1 MSLLT
6 QLSIKTR
13 LILLCVVPS
22 VVIIAG
28 ALAIFNHLSERLES
42 YNSVSYKVANLQH
55 LTDLTHQ
62 LYSISN
68 HFRTNNPVDAEI
80 THFDATALSTLKSIQ
95 IRANENYGQ
104 FGEHHQFHLD
114 IVKNN
119 LADLAKLVSET
130 KALAPDELAPNI
142 LLGYDLIYEII
153 VEVQKNST
161 YQMPDSVS
169 KLNTSFNQLSWFL
182 YWVERE
188 AWLMQE
194 IRIRKVVDPVLKM
207 DYFQVIARQQNY
219 LAQFLDQDPSG
230 SQLDQMVKF
239 FSQQDYQRAGVVRDK
254 IINGLIN
261 PDEMDRYVDGLEKR
275 QMGLNKLFQ
284 GYALEL
290 SQQINQRITQDR
302 QYIILVFGFMLI
314 SLGWL
319 FYFGFTTSYRISSK
333 LESILSTIRLLK
345 EHKQSVDVI
354 PVDGN
359 DEFAH
364 FTANLN
370 HVINEIKCHER
381 DLIRARESAIA
392 ANRAKSAF
400 LANMSHEI
408 RTPLNGI
415 IGMTEILSMQG
426 LTSNQRDVVAD
437 IDTSSQT
444 LLVIINDIL
453 DLSKIESG
461 NLTLAPHSFNLSELI
476 YDTVNLV
483 NANAIAQLNELKI
496 ELDHTLPLHVVA
508 DDFRI
513 KQILMNLLS
522 NAVKFTKGGLVT
534 THVSFVPEEMVLR
547 FVVSDTGIGIDNS
560 KLNTIFAPFTQ
571 EDDGITRTFGGT
583 GLGLTIC
590 KQLIDMM
597 KGRLSVDSQKGAG
610 SRFEVVIPIDLPFD
624 QPVHQKIS
632 SHILLV
638 TNGSHYTSA
647 IMQDCLRI
655 GLEVVQVESI
665 SYIPMYVDHAK
676 FSSVV
681 YCASPEL
688 NGISELVKLRH
699 AFPSVKLVVLQHHLY
714 IDRQLLN
721 VVDVSIAL
729 PFLGS
734 RFERIFREL
743 DSRDNSRLDA
753 SAGIEGHAIVG
764 AGKKIL
770 IVEDNLMNQK
780 IASFFLEKAD
790 LAYDVVSNGQEALNI
805 ITRGTYYSAIL
816 MDCMM
821 PVMDGLTATVKI
833 REWESANGVK
843 PVPIIA
849 LTASVLDED
858 ISNCFAAGMN
868 AYLPKPYKSEQLFE
882 TFSELN
888 I

>member
-13 LILLCVVPS
+13 LILLCIVPS
-22 VVIIAG
+22 IVIIAG
-28 ALAIFNHLSERLES
+28 ALAIFNHLSERLEG
-42 YNSVSYKVANLQH
+42 YNSVSYKVANLQ
-55 LTDLTHQ
+55 DLTNLSHQ
-62 LYSISN
+62 LYTLSN
-68 HFRTNNPVDAEI
+68 HFRTKSATQSEIDGFSDAIQSMLSSVDVLANQGNE
-80 THFDATALSTLKSIQ
+80 LVGKS
-95 IRANENYGQ
+95 RQ
-104 FGEHHQFHLD
+104 FNLD
-114 IVKNN
+114 VVKNN
-119 LADLAKLVSET
+119 LADLDKLVVET
-130 KALAPDELAPNI
+130 ESMTPEELAPTI
-142 LLGYDLIYEII
+142 LLGYDLIYEMI
-153 VEVQKNST
+153 VEVQKNSPH
-161 YQMPDSVS
+161 QMPVSVS
-169 KLNTSFNQLSWFL
+169 QMNTSFNQLSWFL

-194 IRIRKVVDPVLKM
+194 IRIRRSVDPALKM

-219 LAQFLDQDPSG
+219 LAQFLDQEPSG
-230 SQLDQMVKF
+230 HQLDQMVKF
-239 FSQQDYQRAGVVRDK
+239 FSQQDYQQAGAVRDK

-261 PDEMDRYVDGLEKR
+261 PEEMERYVGGLEKR
-275 QMGLNKLFQ
+275 QFGLNKLFQ
-284 GYALEL
+284 GYAFEL

-302 QYIILVFGFMLI
+302 QYIIVVFGFMLI

-333 LESILSTIRLLK
+333 LESILSTMRLLK
-345 EHKQSVDVI
+345 EHKESVDVI
-354 PVDGN
+354 PVDGD

-370 HVINEIKCHER
+370 HVINEIKCHEL
-381 DLIRARESAIA
+381 DLIHAREAAIA

-461 NLTLAPHSFNLSELI
+461 NLTLTPHSFNLSELV

-496 ELDHTLPLHVVA
+496 DLDASLPCHVVA

-522 NAVKFTKGGLVT
+522 NAVKFTKGGVVST
-534 THVSFVPEEMVLR
+534 CVSFVPEEMVLR

-560 KLNTIFAPFTQ
+560 KLSTIFAPFTQ
-571 EDDGITRTFGGT
+571 EDEGITRTFGGT

-597 KGRLSVDSQKGAG
+597 KGRLMVDSKKGAG
-610 SRFEVVIPIDLPFD
+610 SRFEVVIPVDLPFD
-624 QPVHQKIS
+624 QPVYKKIRS
-632 SHILLV
+632 RVVLV
-638 TNGSHYTSA
+638 TNESSYTSV
-647 IMQDCLRI
+647 IMKDCLKI
-655 GLEVVQVESI
+655 GLEVVQVDSI
-665 SYIPMYVDHAK
+665 SKLSAVDGTK
-676 FSSVV
+676 ISTVI
-681 YCASPEL
+681 YCAVARL
-688 NGISELVKLRH
+688 NGMSELVKLRQL
-699 AFPSVKLVVLQHHLY
+699 FPNAKLVVLQHHLH
-714 IDRQLLN
+714 IQRQLLN

-743 DSRDNSRLDA
+743 DHRDHRRLETSPPA
-753 SAGIEGHAIVG
+753 SGQANTGR
-764 AGKKIL
+764 GKRIL

-790 LAYDVVSNGQEALNI
+790 LAYDVVSNGQEALTA
-805 ITRGTYYSAIL
+805 ITQGNDYSAIL

-821 PVMDGLTATVKI
+821 PVMDGLTATIKI

-843 PVPIIA
+843 PIPIIA

-858 ISNCFAAGMN
+858 IANCFAAGMN